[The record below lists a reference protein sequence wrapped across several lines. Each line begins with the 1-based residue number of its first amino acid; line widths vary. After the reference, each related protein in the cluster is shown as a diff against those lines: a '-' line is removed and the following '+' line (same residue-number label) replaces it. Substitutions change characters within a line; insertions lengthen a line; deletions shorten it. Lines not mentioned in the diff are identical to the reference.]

1 MPERLRRK
9 AQSASALN
17 HPGICTIYE
26 IGEHEGEPFIA
37 MEYLVPRKI
46 LWYSSK
52 RVETSKE
59 SIAEAVLFLPHT
71 SPLSGSAFKRL
82 KPLIT

>member
-1 MPERLRRK
+1 LRGK
-9 AQSASALN
+9 NFNAALAELLLL
-17 HPGICTIYE
+17 GTA
-26 IGEHEGEPFIA
+26 F
-37 MEYLVPRKI
+37 LF
-46 LWYSSK
+46 LSSK